1 MDVYGRLR
9 YEYNG
14 MGRTTVN
21 KTIDLIEVV
30 EALAILGVPVSGSV
44 GVHNRVL
51 GADRT
56 LQSNDYILSP
66 EYFRISADATLTLSS
81 DAVLRVL

>member
-1 MDVYGRLR
+1 
-9 YEYNG
+9 
-14 MGRTTVN
+14 MGQAVR
-21 KTIDLIEVV
+21 KPIDLIEVV

-51 GADRT
+51 SADRT
-56 LQSNDYILSP
+56 LQSNDYILAP
-66 EYFRISADATLTLSS
+66 GYFRIEADVTLTISA